1 MSQHEGLGGEAF
13 DKLPDGLKRHLMGMA
28 ANALMSRAQLVDQ
41 LLFQGARDIDS
52 DCGYPKNPIGAQ
64 FYQDLYDRGEIP
76 GRVVE
81 VFPHE
86 CWQVSPSVYEDED
99 PDKWTPFEETWY
111 DLGQSLRPEQSWH
124 SGEAGSLVWELLH
137 RADIISGIGQ
147 YAVILLGLDD
157 NVGLDQPAAMIE
169 PPQPGKV
176 KPERKLATL
185 AEAQRK
191 LLYARVFPETL
202 ATITRLEEDQR
213 SPRFGQPAEYEI
225 TFADPNGQGANVP
238 LGAAGQT
245 SAPGQVTR
253 LVHWSRV
260 IHVAD
265 NRQSNEVYG
274 VPRQQQVLNRLL
286 DLRKIYG
293 GSAEMYWK
301 GAFMGVSL
309 ETWPQLGWDVDIN
322 EEKTKDMMW
331 RWQNGLQRWIQ
342 LTGQTAKPLS
352 PQVVDPSGQ
361 INVSIEAICIKL
373 GCPVRIFKG
382 SERGELA
389 SSQDDAAWNDRLK
402 LRQHRY
408 LTPRLIVPFVD
419 RLISLR
425 VLPEPEE
432 YLVWWPDLTSKGDGE
447 KAQIAGTRTTAI
459 VAYAS
464 SAEARSTMA
473 PLDYW
478 TRIQGYTDEE
488 AQAIVDNA
496 EEEKAK
502 QEAEAAKQQ
511 AEADAKAQEDHQ
523 KALELAQV
531 SKPAPQ
537 PGAPSQGTS
546 PDGTAPDQAANPDTA
561 AVTSPRGAGGPTGNV
576 DWDFEEDVPLTN
588 AKRAALTGGRWVTIE
603 GAHVYLKGGEIVAGP
618 KSLVGEDIKD
628 VKGGERAAEG
638 KKAAAPA
645 AKDTKKESAKD
656 TKKESA
662 KDTKKEADPHTV
674 PEGTFGVAKE
684 LKWETPDPAVKSIVE
699 KLLGPKASKEDL
711 ASCAGAPDGSL
722 VSVKTFALEGRTYC
736 KLKFRSPPGETPYEG
751 TRTLIKNKDG
761 SLFMRNDGVEGKGV
775 GLHLF
780 GRQVENAVRWGF
792 THIDTEA
799 AGEGGGVT
807 GQRNPRSPMN
817 GYYTWPRT
825 GYDSV
830 LPAEFMGKMPAN
842 LKTAVGNAG
851 GRVSGLM
858 ATKEGRDWWLGHGSS
873 IDATFDLK
881 KGSYSRQT
889 FRAYLEERGLLKG

>member
-1 MSQHEGLGGEAF
+1 MTQHEGLGGEAF
-13 DKLPDGLKRHLMGMA
+13 DKLPDGLKRQLMGMA
-28 ANALMSRAQLVDQ
+28 ANAMMSRAQIIDQ

-52 DCGYPKNPIGAQ
+52 DCGYPKSPIGAQ

-76 GRVVE
+76 ARVVE

-99 PDKWTPFEETWY
+99 PDQWTPFEEAWY
-111 DLGQSLRPEQSWH
+111 DLGQSLRAEQSWH

-137 RADIISGIGQ
+137 RADIVSGIGQ

-157 NVGLDQPAAMIE
+157 NTGLDQPAAMIE
-169 PPQPGKV
+169 PPRPGLT
-176 KPERKLATL
+176 KPATKLATL
-185 AEAQRK
+185 ADAQRR

-202 ATITRLEEDQR
+202 ATITRLEEDQK

-225 TFADPNGQGANVP
+225 TFADPSGQGVSVP
-238 LGAAGQT
+238 LGASGQA

-342 LTGQTAKPLS
+342 LVGQTAKPLS

-361 INVSIEAICIKL
+361 INVHLEAICIKL
-373 GCPVRIFKG
+373 GCPIRIFKG

-419 RLISLR
+419 RLVSLG

-432 YLVWWPDLTSKGDGE
+432 YLVWWPDLTSKSDSE
-447 KAQIAGTRTTAI
+447 KATIASARTTAI

-464 SAEARSTMA
+464 SPEARATMA

-488 AQAIVDNA
+488 AQAIVENA
-496 EEEKAK
+496 AEEKAK

-511 AEADAKAQEDHQ
+511 AEADAKAQAEHE
-523 KALELAQV
+523 KALELAQA
-531 SKPAPQ
+531 SNPAPQ
-537 PGAPSQGTS
+537 PGAPNQGTN
-546 PDGTAPDQAANPDTA
+546 PNGTAPNQTTNPD
-561 AVTSPRGAGGPTGNV
+561 AVTSPRGGKGGPTGNV
-576 DWDFEEDVPLTN
+576 DWNYEENAPLTN
-588 AKRAALTGGRWVTIE
+588 AKKAALTGGRWVTIE
-603 GAHVYLKGGEIVAGP
+603 GSPVYIKGGKIVAGP
-618 KSLVGEDIKD
+618 KELVGEATKD
-628 VKGGERAAEG
+628 AG
-638 KKAAAPA
+638 KSHDTPTAKKAPA
-645 AKDTKKESAKD
+645 ADTPSKSKAEPASGANPAGFHPPDVPRQRSSSELGKSMKEVAHTAEHLKSKDRAALKKYTGKSYSEINGELREGVEDGKHAATIK
-656 TKKESA
+656 TLR
-662 KDTKKEADPHTV
+662 EAFSKAP
-674 PEGTFGVAKE
+674 E
-684 LKWETPDPAVKSIVE
+684 LKDPVTVFRGVTLPPAAFAKLNADMKAAWADKRPVEMQGFQSTSMDFSIASGFSRGHAGNVVFEIKAKKGISADAVSKFSE
-699 KLLGPKASKEDL
+699 SEFLLDH
-711 ASCAGAPDGSL
+711 GS
-722 VSVKTFALEGRTYC
+722 
-736 KLKFRSPPGETPYEG
+736 KFRVLGA
-751 TRTLIKNKDG
+751 RTVTVSK
-761 SLFMRNDGVEGKGV
+761 GKTQRV
-775 GLHLF
+775 IQME
-780 GRQVENAVRWGF
+780 QV
-792 THIDTEA
+792 
-799 AGEGGGVT
+799 
-807 GQRNPRSPMN
+807 
-817 GYYTWPRT
+817 
-825 GYDSV
+825 
-830 LPAEFMGKMPAN
+830 L
-842 LKTAVGNAG
+842 
-851 GRVSGLM
+851 
-858 ATKEGRDWWLGHGSS
+858 
-873 IDATFDLK
+873 
-881 KGSYSRQT
+881 
-889 FRAYLEERGLLKG
+889 